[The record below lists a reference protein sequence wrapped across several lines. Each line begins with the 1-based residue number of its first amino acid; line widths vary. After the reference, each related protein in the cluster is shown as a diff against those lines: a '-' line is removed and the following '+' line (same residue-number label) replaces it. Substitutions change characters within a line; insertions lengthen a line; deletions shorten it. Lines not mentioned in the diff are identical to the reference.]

1 MSSSENTPGAEVSN
15 GRAPGFHPLNPA
27 LVTALVTLVV
37 MSLISSGW
45 TVRALLPVYEGG
57 PLFVSAY
64 GDDAQ
69 MLLGVPAGVLFL
81 ACLRVCW
88 STTLAPDRCIDRLI
102 RRYDCDHLLACGC
115 AFGSRYGS
123 LDAGRRN
130 RCCWPN

>member
-81 ACLRVCW
+81 AWLVCG
-88 STTLAPDRCIDRLI
+88 
-102 RRYDCDHLLACGC
+102 Y
-115 AFGSRYGS
+115 
-123 LDAGRRN
+123 AGRR
-130 RCCWPN
+130 RWLQIVASIVSFAAMIAITFLLAAAPLVAGMAH